1 MKIRLN
7 GLDTEIETNDPLA
20 VQLAELY
27 NAQYDMTRKTA
38 DMLEDS
44 LEHCNTLLQIIK
56 TGKTPEPK
64 LFS

>member
-7 GLDTEIETNDPLA
+7 GLDTEIETNDQLA
-20 VQLAELY
+20 IQLAELY
-27 NAQYDMTRKTA
+27 NAQYDMTRRTA